1 MATDTFTWRTQATP
15 SSTETVSVYSAKFGD
30 GYAQIAESGINPV
43 AESWTLTYAGRKA
56 DVAAVRNFLRAH
68 VVNSFWWENPWGE
81 TLLYRVKSDS
91 IAPTFQARDV
101 VSLAFTFEQAFA
113 P

>member
-1 MATDTFTWRTQATP
+1 MTDTFTWKTQAQP
-15 SSTETVSVYSAKFGD
+15 SGTENDSVYSSQYGD
-30 GYAQIAESGINPV
+30 GYKQVAENGINPIAESWN
-43 AESWTLTYAGRKA
+43 LTYAGRL
-56 DVAAVRNFLRAH
+56 DEVAAVRVFLRAH
-68 VVNSFWWENPWGE
+68 IATSFWWKNPWGE

-91 IAPTFQARDV
+91 TAPAFQARDV